1 MEINLKDIVSL
12 LLSKLFIII
21 LVVLF
26 CAGIGFAYTY
36 YAVDPTYAAYTKF
49 VVRNKEG
56 VASAGVTSSDL
67 AASQSL
73 VNTCMDIITTEDFLD
88 QVSAKLEAKYTG
100 VTNSYIQK
108 HMTRKHITDTE
119 IFVVEITTPDPNLSY
134 DIANAISD
142 LAPDLIPKTIT
153 VGELRLID
161 RARIPTKS
169 SWPIA
174 RNTVLGGL
182 VGAVLAIAVI
192 IIRDMLDT
200 TIRTKKDLEDKFEG
214 IPVIGTI
221 PGIKQ
226 R

>member
-1 MEINLKDIVSL
+1 MELNLKDIVSL
-12 LLSKLFIII
+12 LLSKLFVII

-26 CAGIGFAYTY
+26 CAGVGFAYTY
-36 YAVDPTYAAYTKF
+36 FAVDPTYAAYTKF
-49 VVRNKEG
+49 VVRNRDG
-56 VASAGVTSSDL
+56 VATGVTSSDL

-73 VNTCMDIITTEDFLD
+73 VNTCMDILTTEDFLD
-88 QVSAKLEAKYTG
+88 QVSAKLESKYTD
-100 VTNSYIQK
+100 VTNSYIKK
-108 HMTRKHITDTE
+108 HMTRKHVTDTE
-119 IFVVEITTPDPNLSY
+119 IFVVQITTTDKYLSY

-161 RARIPTKS
+161 RARVPETS

-182 VGAVLAIAVI
+182 AGAVIAIAI
-192 IIRDMLDT
+192 IIIKDMLDT
-200 TIRTKKDLEDKFEG
+200 TIRTKKDLEDKFED

>member
-1 MEINLKDIVSL
+1 MELNLKDIVSL
-12 LLSKLFIII
+12 LLSKLFVII

-26 CAGIGFAYTY
+26 CAGVGFAYTY
-36 YAVDPTYAAYTKF
+36 FAVDPTYAAYTKL
-49 VVRNKEG
+49 VVRNRGG
-56 VASAGVTSSDL
+56 VATGVTSSDL

-73 VNTCMDIITTEDFLD
+73 VNTCMDILTTEDFLD
-88 QVSAKLEAKYTG
+88 QVSAKLESKYTD
-100 VTNSYIQK
+100 VTNSYIKK
-108 HMTRKHITDTE
+108 HMTCKHITDTE
-119 IFVVEITTPDPNLSY
+119 IFVVQITTTDPNLSY

-142 LAPDLIPKTIT
+142 LAPELIPKTIT

-161 RARIPTKS
+161 RARIPTTS
-169 SWPIA
+169 SWPIT

-200 TIRTKKDLEDKFEG
+200 TIRTKKDLEDRFED

>member
-1 MEINLKDIVSL
+1 MELNLKDIVSL
-12 LLSKLFIII
+12 LLSKLFVII
-21 LVVLF
+21 LVVLL
-26 CAGIGFAYTY
+26 CAGVGFAYTY
-36 YAVDPTYAAYTKF
+36 FAVDPTYAAYTKL
-49 VVRNKEG
+49 VVRNKNG
-56 VASAGVTSSDL
+56 VATGVTSSDL

-73 VNTCMDIITTEDFLD
+73 VNTCMDILTTEDFLD
-88 QVSAKLEAKYTG
+88 HVSAKLESKYTG
-100 VTNSYIQK
+100 VTNAYIKK

-119 IFVVEITTPDPNLSY
+119 IFVVQITTTDPNL
-134 DIANAISD
+134 SD

-161 RARIPTKS
+161 RARLPETS

-182 VGAVLAIAVI
+182 AGAVIAIAI
-192 IIRDMLDT
+192 IIIKDMLDT
-200 TIRTKKDLEDKFEG
+200 TIRTKKDLEDKFED

>member
-1 MEINLKDIVSL
+1 M
-12 LLSKLFIII
+12 
-21 LVVLF
+21 
-26 CAGIGFAYTY
+26 
-36 YAVDPTYAAYTKF
+36 
-49 VVRNKEG
+49 
-56 VASAGVTSSDL
+56 
-67 AASQSL
+67 
-73 VNTCMDIITTEDFLD
+73 TC
-88 QVSAKLEAKYTG
+88 
-100 VTNSYIQK
+100 
-108 HMTRKHITDTE
+108 KHITDTE
-119 IFVVEITTPDPNLSY
+119 IFVVQITTTDPNLSY

-142 LAPDLIPKTIT
+142 LAPELIPKTIT

-161 RARIPTKS
+161 RARIPTSS
-169 SWPIA
+169 SWPIT

-200 TIRTKKDLEDKFEG
+200 TIRTKKDLEDRFED

>member
-1 MEINLKDIVSL
+1 
-12 LLSKLFIII
+12 
-21 LVVLF
+21 
-26 CAGIGFAYTY
+26 
-36 YAVDPTYAAYTKF
+36 
-49 VVRNKEG
+49 
-56 VASAGVTSSDL
+56 
-67 AASQSL
+67 
-73 VNTCMDIITTEDFLD
+73 
-88 QVSAKLEAKYTG
+88 
-100 VTNSYIQK
+100 
-108 HMTRKHITDTE
+108 MTRKHVTDTE
-119 IFVVEITTPDPNLSY
+119 IFVVQITTTDPKLSY

-161 RARIPTKS
+161 RARVPETS

-182 VGAVLAIAVI
+182 AGAVIAIAI
-192 IIRDMLDT
+192 IIIKDMLDT
-200 TIRTKKDLEDKFEG
+200 TIRTKKDLEDKFED

>member
-1 MEINLKDIVSL
+1 MELNLKDIVSL
-12 LLSKLFIII
+12 LLSKLFVII
-21 LVVLF
+21 LVVLL
-26 CAGIGFAYTY
+26 CAGVGCAYTY
-36 YAVDPTYAAYTKF
+36 FAVDPTYAAYTKF
-49 VVRNKEG
+49 VVRNKDG
-56 VASAGVTSSDL
+56 VATGVTSSDL

-73 VNTCMDIITTEDFLD
+73 VNTCMDILTTEDFLD
-88 QVSAKLEAKYTG
+88 HVSAKLESKYTG
-100 VTNSYIQK
+100 VTNAYIKK
-108 HMTRKHITDTE
+108 HMTRKHVTDTE
-119 IFVVEITTPDPNLSY
+119 IFVVQITTTDKYLSY

-161 RARIPTKS
+161 RARIPETS

-182 VGAVLAIAVI
+182 AGAVIAIAI
-192 IIRDMLDT
+192 IIIKDMLDT
-200 TIRTKKDLEDKFEG
+200 TIRTKKDLEDKFED

>member
-1 MEINLKDIVSL
+1 
-12 LLSKLFIII
+12 
-21 LVVLF
+21 
-26 CAGIGFAYTY
+26 
-36 YAVDPTYAAYTKF
+36 
-49 VVRNKEG
+49 
-56 VASAGVTSSDL
+56 
-67 AASQSL
+67 
-73 VNTCMDIITTEDFLD
+73 
-88 QVSAKLEAKYTG
+88 
-100 VTNSYIQK
+100 
-108 HMTRKHITDTE
+108 MTRKHVTDTE
-119 IFVVEITTPDPNLSY
+119 IFVVQITTTDKYLSY

-161 RARIPTKS
+161 RARVPETS

-182 VGAVLAIAVI
+182 AGAVIAIAI
-192 IIRDMLDT
+192 IIIKDMLDT
-200 TIRTKKDLEDKFEG
+200 TIRTKKDLEDKFED

>member
-1 MEINLKDIVSL
+1 MELNLKDIVSL
-12 LLSKLFIII
+12 LLSKLFVII

-26 CAGIGFAYTY
+26 CAGVGFAYTY
-36 YAVDPTYAAYTKF
+36 FAVDPTYAAYTKF
-49 VVRNKEG
+49 VVRNKDG
-56 VASAGVTSSDL
+56 VATSVTSSDL

-73 VNTCMDIITTEDFLD
+73 VNTCMEILKTEDFLD
-88 QVSAKLEAKYTG
+88 LVSAKLESKYTG
-100 VTNSYIQK
+100 ITNSYIEK
-108 HMTRKHITDTE
+108 HMKRKHITDTE
-119 IFVVEITTPDPNLSY
+119 IFVVQITTTDPNLSY

-142 LAPDLIPKTIT
+142 LVPEIIPKKIT

-161 RARIPTKS
+161 RARIPTSS
-169 SWPIA
+169 SWPIT

-200 TIRTKKDLEDKFEG
+200 TIRTKKDLEDRFED

>member
-1 MEINLKDIVSL
+1 MELNLKDIVSL
-12 LLSKLFIII
+12 LLSKLFVII

-26 CAGIGFAYTY
+26 CAGVGFAYTY
-36 YAVDPTYAAYTKF
+36 FAVDPTYAAYTKF
-49 VVRNKEG
+49 VVRNKDG
-56 VASAGVTSSDL
+56 VATSVTSSDL
-67 AASQSL
+67 SASQSL
-73 VNTCMDIITTEDFLD
+73 VNTCMEILKTEDFLD
-88 QVSAKLEAKYTG
+88 LVSAKLESKYTG
-100 VTNSYIQK
+100 ITNSYIEK
-108 HMTRKHITDTE
+108 HMKRKHITDTE
-119 IFVVEITTPDPNLSY
+119 IFVVQITTTDKYLSY

-161 RARIPTKS
+161 RARVPETS

-182 VGAVLAIAVI
+182 AGAVIAIAI
-192 IIRDMLDT
+192 IIIKDMLDT
-200 TIRTKKDLEDKFEG
+200 TIRTKKDLEDKFED

>member
-1 MEINLKDIVSL
+1 
-12 LLSKLFIII
+12 
-21 LVVLF
+21 
-26 CAGIGFAYTY
+26 
-36 YAVDPTYAAYTKF
+36 
-49 VVRNKEG
+49 
-56 VASAGVTSSDL
+56 
-67 AASQSL
+67 
-73 VNTCMDIITTEDFLD
+73 MDILTTEDFLD
-88 QVSAKLEAKYTG
+88 QVSAKLESKYTD
-100 VTNSYIQK
+100 VTNSYIKK
-108 HMTRKHITDTE
+108 HMTCKHITDTE
-119 IFVVEITTPDPNLSY
+119 IFVVQITTTDPNLSY

-142 LAPDLIPKTIT
+142 LAPELIPKTIT

-161 RARIPTKS
+161 RARIPTTS
-169 SWPIA
+169 SWPIT

-200 TIRTKKDLEDKFEG
+200 TIRTKKDLEDRFED

>member
-1 MEINLKDIVSL
+1 MELNLKDIVSL
-12 LLSKLFIII
+12 LLSKLFVII

-26 CAGIGFAYTY
+26 CAGVGFAYTY
-36 YAVDPTYAAYTKF
+36 FAVDPTYAAYTKL
-49 VVRNKEG
+49 VVRNREG
-56 VASAGVTSSDL
+56 VATGVTSSDL

-73 VNTCMDIITTEDFLD
+73 VNTCMKILETEDFLD
-88 QVSAKLEAKYTG
+88 QVSAKLESKYTD
-100 VTNSYIQK
+100 VTNSYIKK
-108 HMTRKHITDTE
+108 HMTCKHITDTE
-119 IFVVEITTPDPNLSY
+119 IFVVQITTTDPNLSY

-142 LAPDLIPKTIT
+142 LAPELIPKTIT

-161 RARIPTKS
+161 RARIPTTS
-169 SWPIA
+169 SWPIT

-200 TIRTKKDLEDKFEG
+200 TIRTKKDLEDRFED

>member
-1 MEINLKDIVSL
+1 
-12 LLSKLFIII
+12 
-21 LVVLF
+21 
-26 CAGIGFAYTY
+26 
-36 YAVDPTYAAYTKF
+36 
-49 VVRNKEG
+49 
-56 VASAGVTSSDL
+56 
-67 AASQSL
+67 
-73 VNTCMDIITTEDFLD
+73 MDILTTEDFLD
-88 QVSAKLEAKYTG
+88 HVSAKLESKYTG
-100 VTNSYIQK
+100 VTNAYIKK

-119 IFVVEITTPDPNLSY
+119 IFVVQITTTDKYLSY

-161 RARIPTKS
+161 RARVPETS

-182 VGAVLAIAVI
+182 AGVVIAIAI
-192 IIRDMLDT
+192 IIIKDMLDT
-200 TIRTKKDLEDKFEG
+200 TIRTKKDLEDKFED